1 MQYIYR
7 LLFVVPMVIPALVVA
22 LIWRSFFFEATQGY
36 LNQFLE
42 ASGLF
47 ALLCKLDAFF
57 GWGGIF
63 VEGTRPA
70 WLGDP
75 RLILVSCVIWGF
87 PWVGSFAVLTH
98 LAKLQ
103 NIPKEI
109 YEAASIDGATW
120 WTKFTRIEIPLIMS
134 SIYLMLV
141 FVIIGTIK
149 DAGMIIALTGG
160 MDGGPGGKATVP
172 ALFMLRKAFINQE
185 MGAACAVGIILT
197 AVIMA
202 LQKLSSLV
210 LEENPSA
217 IRIRK
222 IASARSDGGGHFS
235 ALCNLAGARSALF
248 LLVAAF
254 PYQAVRQFL
263 RKRSRRASAAANAVR
278 SRSRN
283 RHFRSG

>member
-1 MQYIYR
+1 M
-7 LLFVVPMVIPALVVA
+7 
-22 LIWRSFFFEATQGY
+22 TH
-36 LNQFLE
+36 
-42 ASGLF
+42 
-47 ALLCKLDAFF
+47 FF

-63 VEGTRPA
+63 LEGTRPA

-75 RLILVSCVIWGF
+75 RLILVSCVVWGF

-160 MDGGPGGKATVP
+160 MDGGPGGRATVP

-185 MGAACAVGIILT
+185 MGAACAVGIVLT
-197 AVIMA
+197 VVIMA

-210 LEENPSA
+210 LEENRSA
-217 IRIRK
+217 MWIRK
-222 IASARSDGGGHFS
+222 MLPPAVIAASVLLLFQPGWRAIGVVPYCGG
-235 ALCNLAGARSALF
+235 L
-248 LLVAAF
+248 
-254 PYQAVRQFL
+254 PVR
-263 RKRSRRASAAANAVR
+263 RDP
-278 SRSRN
+278 
-283 RHFRSG
+283 

>member
-1 MQYIYR
+1 MI
-7 LLFVVPMVIPALVVA
+7 A

-42 ASGLF
+42 VSGLF
-47 ALLCKLDAFF
+47 ALLCNLDAFF

-63 VEGTRPA
+63 LEGTRPA

-160 MDGGPGGKATVP
+160 MDGGPGGRATVP

-197 AVIMA
+197 VVIMA
-202 LQKLSSLV
+202 LAKTQFSRAGGKS
-210 LEENPSA
+210 ERHADQEN
-217 IRIRK
+217 
-222 IASARSDGGGHFS
+222 ASARGDCGERLAPLSTWLARDWRLPYS
-235 ALCNLAGARSALF
+235 AGL
-248 LLVAAF
+248 
-254 PYQAVRQFL
+254 PVRC
-263 RKRSRRASAAANAVR
+263 AP
-278 SRSRN
+278 
-283 RHFRSG
+283 